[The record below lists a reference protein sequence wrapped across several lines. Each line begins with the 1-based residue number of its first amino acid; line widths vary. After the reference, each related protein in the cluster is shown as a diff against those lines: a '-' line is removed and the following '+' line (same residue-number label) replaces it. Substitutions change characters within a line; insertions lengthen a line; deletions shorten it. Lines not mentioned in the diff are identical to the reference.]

1 MQLILI
7 HVLWFL
13 MGIAIGTLISK
24 AIDKYLL
31 K

>member
-13 MGIAIGTLISK
+13 MGVAIGTLAAK